1 MCNIY
6 VFSISK
12 QKYVEYKSS
21 MQSNMV
27 GKIVVI
33 PYM

>member
-1 MCNIY
+1 MYIY

-12 QKYVEYKSS
+12 QKYVEYKSF
-21 MQSNMV
+21 MQSIMIV
-27 GKIVVI
+27 KIVVI